1 MANTTDE
8 YRSPSPE
15 TPAEGLPTPG
25 EHARLHHLLAMV
37 DEPEQPPFI
46 RSRMHSTTPT
56 LYEDYNDRRS
66 SKTTTQRHSFNSMNE
81 KEVDNREHMIQQKYA
96 ERLCSKCKHLD
107 RDQEAALGAMQIV
120 PPEKEEDNKIV
131 SWDGEHDPKKPMNM
145 PEHRKWM
152 IVISTGLMTFCVS
165 FASSVFS
172 TTTFVTAELFGVS
185 SEVMILGLSL
195 YVLGFA
201 FGPLVWGPLS
211 EAFGRTRPLFAG
223 MIIFCIFQVPVAVA
237 QNLQTIFIC
246 RFLGGVAGSAP
257 LAIIGGMYVDFM
269 EPINRGVAT
278 SVFAGAVFAGPVA
291 GPVVGSFITYSYL
304 GWRWTAWI
312 TLIMSAFFTIIAY
325 LLTPETYEPVLLAW
339 KADKLR
345 HETKDWALH
354 SKSEEDPL
362 NYDTIVNK
370 YLMKPLVMIVKEPI
384 LIILTLYMS
393 LVYGILYLTFEAYPI
408 SFEMDRG
415 WSPGLAS
422 LPFIAIFIG
431 VVLAC
436 AIIGGFSK
444 TWYAKRLIAS
454 GKLNPEDRL
463 PPMIAGSLI
472 LPIGLFWFAWTSHPD
487 THWAAQVVSGIFIG
501 LGIILIFM
509 SGVTYMVDV
518 YLLNANSAIAINTFI
533 RSAVAAGF
541 PLFATYMYDGLGVD
555 WATSLLAF
563 VCIALIPFPFVFW
576 FYGKKIRSWSK
587 FAFNLG

>member
-1 MANTTDE
+1 MCLVLLSVSCSSFLPFQTT
-8 YRSPSPE
+8 S
-15 TPAEGLPTPG
+15 
-25 EHARLHHLLAMV
+25 
-37 DEPEQPPFI
+37 
-46 RSRMHSTTPT
+46 
-56 LYEDYNDRRS
+56 N
-66 SKTTTQRHSFNSMNE
+66 
-81 KEVDNREHMIQQKYA
+81 
-96 ERLCSKCKHLD
+96 
-107 RDQEAALGAMQIV
+107 
-120 PPEKEEDNKIV
+120 
-131 SWDGEHDPKKPMNM
+131 
-145 PEHRKWM
+145 
-152 IVISTGLMTFCVS
+152 VIT
-165 FASSVFS
+165 
-172 TTTFVTAELFGVS
+172 
-185 SEVMILGLSL
+185 
-195 YVLGFA
+195 
-201 FGPLVWGPLS
+201 GPLIWGPLS

-223 MIIFCIFQVPVAVA
+223 MVIFCIFQIPVAVA
-237 QNLQTIFIC
+237 QNLQTIFVC
-246 RFLGGVAGSAP
+246 RFFGGVAGSAP
-257 LAIIGGMYVDFM
+257 LAIVGGMFVDFM

-278 SVFAGAVFAGPVA
+278 SVFAGATFAGPVA
-291 GPVVGSFITYSYL
+291 GPVVGSFITYSHL

-312 TLIMSAFFTIIAY
+312 TLIMSVFFTAIAY
-325 LLTPETYEPVLLAW
+325 MVTPETYEPILLAW

-370 YLMKPLVMIVKEPI
+370 YLMKPLIMIVKEPI

-436 AIIGGFSK
+436 AIIGTFSK
-444 TWYAKRLIAS
+444 TWYAKRLIES

-487 THWAAQVVSGIFIG
+487 THWAPQVVSGIFIG

-541 PLFATYMYDGLGVD
+541 PMFATYMYVGLGVD
-555 WATSLLAF
+555 WATSVLAF
-563 VCIALIPFPFVFW
+563 VCIALIPFPLVFW
-576 FYGKKIRSWSK
+576 YYGKKIRSLSK